1 MNNIDAIK
9 AIAVVISK
17 VSLYICLTI
26 IVYAWISNYELTEN
40 VVVTCEESC
49 KGYGSH
55 MESVTSRECRCTTGS
70 LSPGVR
76 SDKWVI
82 PKK

>member
-9 AIAVVISK
+9 AITMVASR
-17 VSLYICLTI
+17 VSLYICLAI
-26 IVYAWISNYELTEN
+26 ITCTWISNCELTEN
-40 VVVTCEESC
+40 MVVTCEESC

-55 MESVTSRECRCTTGS
+55 MESVTSRECRCTTDS
-70 LSPGVR
+70 LSAGVR